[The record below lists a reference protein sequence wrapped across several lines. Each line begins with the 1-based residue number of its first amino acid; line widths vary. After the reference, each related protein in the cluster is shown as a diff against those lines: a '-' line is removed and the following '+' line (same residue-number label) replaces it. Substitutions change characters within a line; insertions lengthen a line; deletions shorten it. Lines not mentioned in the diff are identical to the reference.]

1 MRRCLCLI
9 NENEI
14 TSTTQVKMMIGATQ
28 NQEVILASQTL
39 VSVPRLTSM
48 VIRGKEAKRRMKTIS
63 FVSQNVRGIKS
74 VNRLEDLCTITT
86 KKCCWC
92 VFTEAWLFDKKN
104 LEYES

>member
-1 MRRCLCLI
+1 
-9 NENEI
+9 
-14 TSTTQVKMMIGATQ
+14 MIGATQ

-74 VNRLEDLCTITT
+74 VNRLEELFYVLSQRKNVGVSLQETCDLIKT
-86 KKCCWC
+86 
-92 VFTEAWLFDKKN
+92 FLNMNLTE
-104 LEYES
+104 